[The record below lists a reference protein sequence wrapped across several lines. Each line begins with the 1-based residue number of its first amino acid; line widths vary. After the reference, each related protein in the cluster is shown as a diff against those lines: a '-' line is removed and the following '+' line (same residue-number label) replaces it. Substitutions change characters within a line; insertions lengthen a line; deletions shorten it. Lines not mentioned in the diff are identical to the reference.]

1 MLAIENGAVYT
12 PVRVIPDGV
21 VLVDGRRIHAIGERA
36 ELAIPMGAQRLDACG
51 GFIVPGFIDMHM
63 HGVRG
68 YDVMDKQVAS
78 LQAMSLALTRYGVT
92 SFVPTTITAPLDA
105 IEAALQAA
113 RQAQQTEKLG
123 AEILGV
129 HVEGPYLSAQERGA
143 HRLDLLRTPQPEDYD
158 LFLKHAKVIRSF
170 TLAPELPGA
179 LQLIGVLK
187 ERGILV
193 SAGHSIAIDAEVDR
207 AVAAGLSHVTH
218 MFGNMGTLRRVNL
231 RRVAGL
237 VESTLLDDRLTTEII
252 GDGYHISPSLMKLV
266 LKVKGPERLAIVTD
280 SSPLTGLPPGSYSV
294 WGVDVILEESIAYVT
309 DRSAYAGSVATMDQC
324 LRRTMENMGISL
336 QDALRMVS
344 LTPATIL
351 GVAVRKGSLEAGK
364 DADIVIL
371 DGDYQVTQTIVEGRV
386 SNPDRQV
393 PESAAMR

>member
-1 MLAIENGAVYT
+1 MLAIENGTVYT

-21 VLVDGRRIHAIGERA
+21 VLVDGRRIHAIGKRA
-36 ELAIPMGAQRLDACG
+36 DLAVPMGTRRLDAYG
-51 GFIVPGFIDMHM
+51 GSIAPGFIDMHM
-63 HGVRG
+63 HGVLG
-68 YDVMDKQVAS
+68 YDIMDKQVAS
-78 LQAMSLALTRYGVT
+78 LQAMSSALTRYGVT
-92 SFVPTTITAPLDA
+92 SFVPTTVTATLDA
-105 IEAALQAA
+105 IEAVLQAA
-113 RQAQQTEKLG
+113 WQARQTGTLG

-143 HRLDLLRTPQPEDYD
+143 HRLDLLRAPQPEDYD
-158 LFLKHAKVIRSF
+158 IFLKHADVIRSF

-179 LQLIGVLK
+179 LELISALK
-187 ERGILV
+187 EHGILV

-237 VESTLLDDRLTTEII
+237 VESTLLDDRLTTEVI

-266 LKVKGPERLAIVTD
+266 FKVKGPERLAIVTD
-280 SSPLTGLPPGSYSV
+280 SSPLTGLTPGSYSV
-294 WGVDVILEESIAYVT
+294 WGIDVILEESIAYVT

-324 LRRTMENMGISL
+324 LRRTMQNMGISL

-351 GVAVRKGSLEAGK
+351 GIADCKGSLEAGK

-371 DGDYQVTQTIVEGRV
+371 DGDHQVTQTIVAGCVFNR
-386 SNPDRQV
+386 DMQV
-393 PESAAMR
+393 PEPAVVR